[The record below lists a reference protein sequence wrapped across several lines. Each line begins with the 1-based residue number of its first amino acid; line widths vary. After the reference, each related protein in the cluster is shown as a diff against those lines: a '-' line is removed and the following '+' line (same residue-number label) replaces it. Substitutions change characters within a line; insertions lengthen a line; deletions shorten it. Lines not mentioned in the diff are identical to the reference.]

1 MTPRLFTYLLALWA
15 LGAVPAFGA
24 ESVILSLSNNPF
36 SRPEIFNAPPPPP
49 VREAVELPPEQVELN
64 LTATMVSEIAPM
76 VVVDGELLAIG
87 DKIEGLKLI
96 AVKEGE
102 AIFTRAGKKFSFTI
116 KEAWAEMKRAELK
129 FENVDLDPL

>member
-1 MTPRLFTYLLALWA
+1 MAPKICTYLLALWA
-15 LGAVPAFGA
+15 LATTPAFGA
-24 ESVILSLSNNPF
+24 DSDLLGLSNNPF

-49 VREAVELPPEQVELN
+49 ARQAAVLPPEQVELN
-64 LTATMVSEIAPM
+64 LSATMVSEIAPM

-116 KEAWAEMKRAELK
+116 KDRQSK
-129 FENVDLDPL
+129 

>member
-1 MTPRLFTYLLALWA
+1 MAPRLCAYLLTLLALA
-15 LGAVPAFGA
+15 TAPAFGA
-24 ESVILSLSNNPF
+24 ESDLLGLSNNPF

-49 VREAVELPPEQVELN
+49 VKQTVVLPPEQVELN
-64 LTATMVSEIAPM
+64 LSATMVSEIAPM

-116 KEAWAEMKRAELK
+116 KGQGQR
-129 FENVDLDPL
+129 

>member
-1 MTPRLFTYLLALWA
+1 MAPRLFTYPLVLWV

-24 ESVILSLSNNPF
+24 ESGLMSLSNNPF

-49 VREAVELPPEQVELN
+49 VRQTVVLPPEQVELN

-87 DKIEGLKLI
+87 DKIEGMKLI

-102 AIFTRAGKKFSFTI
+102 AIFTRAGKKYSFTI
-116 KEAWAEMKRAELK
+116 KDRQSK
-129 FENVDLDPL
+129 

>member
-1 MTPRLFTYLLALWA
+1 MAPRLFTYLLALWV
-15 LGAVPAFGA
+15 LSAVPAFSA
-24 ESVILSLSNNPF
+24 ETSLFGLNNNPF

-49 VREAVELPPEQVELN
+49 VRQTVVLPPEQVELN
-64 LTATMVSEIAPM
+64 LTATMVSEVAPM

-96 AVKEGE
+96 AVREGE

-116 KEAWAEMKRAELK
+116 KDRQS
-129 FENVDLDPL
+129 N

>member
-1 MTPRLFTYLLALWA
+1 MTPRLRTYLLALWV

-24 ESVILSLSNNPF
+24 ESDLLILSNNPF

-49 VREAVELPPEQVELN
+49 VRQTVVLPPEQVELN
-64 LTATMVSEIAPM
+64 LSATMVSEIAPM

-96 AVKEGE
+96 AVREGE

-116 KEAWAEMKRAELK
+116 KDRKSK
-129 FENVDLDPL
+129 

>member
-1 MTPRLFTYLLALWA
+1 MAPRLVSYLLILWA
-15 LGAVPAFGA
+15 LVAFPALGA
-24 ESVILSLSNNPF
+24 ESGLLSLSNNPF

-49 VREAVELPPEQVELN
+49 VRQAVVLPPEQVELN

-87 DKIEGLKLI
+87 DKIQGLKLI

-102 AIFTRAGKKFSFTI
+102 AIFTRAGKKYSFEI
-116 KEAWAEMKRAELK
+116 KNQGSK
-129 FENVDLDPL
+129 

>member
-1 MTPRLFTYLLALWA
+1 MTPKLPVYLLALWA
-15 LGAVPAFGA
+15 LATASAFGA
-24 ESVILSLSNNPF
+24 ESAILGLSNNPF

-49 VREAVELPPEQVELN
+49 VSQAEVLPPEQVELN

-87 DKIEGLKLI
+87 DKIAGLKLI

-116 KEAWAEMKRAELK
+116 KDRQS
-129 FENVDLDPL
+129 N

>member
-1 MTPRLFTYLLALWA
+1 V

-24 ESVILSLSNNPF
+24 ESDLLILSNNPF

-49 VREAVELPPEQVELN
+49 VRQTVVLPPEQVELN

-87 DKIEGLKLI
+87 DEIEGLKLI
-96 AVKEGE
+96 AVREGE
-102 AIFTRAGKKFSFTI
+102 AIFTRAGKKYSFEI
-116 KEAWAEMKRAELK
+116 KRQGQR
-129 FENVDLDPL
+129 

>member
-1 MTPRLFTYLLALWA
+1 MAPRLWSYLLVLWA
-15 LGAVPAFGA
+15 LATAPAFGTD
-24 ESVILSLSNNPF
+24 SGLLSLSNNPF

-49 VREAVELPPEQVELN
+49 VRQTVVLPPEQVELN

-96 AVKEGE
+96 AVREGE

-116 KEAWAEMKRAELK
+116 KDRQS
-129 FENVDLDPL
+129 N

>member
-1 MTPRLFTYLLALWA
+1 MAPRLCTYLLALWA
-15 LGAVPAFGA
+15 LATAPAFGA
-24 ESVILSLSNNPF
+24 DSGLLSLSNNPF

-49 VREAVELPPEQVELN
+49 VRQTVVLPPEQVELN

-76 VVVDGELLAIG
+76 VVVDGERLAIG

-96 AVKEGE
+96 AVREGE

-116 KEAWAEMKRAELK
+116 KDRQS
-129 FENVDLDPL
+129 N

>member
-1 MTPRLFTYLLALWA
+1 MAPKICTYLLALWA
-15 LGAVPAFGA
+15 LATAPAFGA

-96 AVKEGE
+96 AVREGE
-102 AIFTRAGKKFSFTI
+102 AIFSRAGKKYSFEI
-116 KEAWAEMKRAELK
+116 KRQGQR
-129 FENVDLDPL
+129 

>member
-1 MTPRLFTYLLALWA
+1 MAPRLSTYLLALWA

-24 ESVILSLSNNPF
+24 ESEILSLSNNPF

-49 VREAVELPPEQVELN
+49 VRQEVVLPPEQVELN
-64 LTATMVSEIAPM
+64 LIATMVSEIAPM

-87 DKIEGLKLI
+87 DEIEGLKLI

-116 KEAWAEMKRAELK
+116 DDEQPE
-129 FENVDLDPL
+129 

>member
-15 LGAVPAFGA
+15 LVAAPAFGA
-24 ESVILSLSNNPF
+24 DSEILSLSNNPF

-49 VREAVELPPEQVELN
+49 VSQAVELPPEQVELN

-102 AIFTRAGKKFSFTI
+102 AIFTRAGKEFSFTI
-116 KEAWAEMKRAELK
+116 DDEQPE
-129 FENVDLDPL
+129 